1 MINLIE
7 LITHFHE
14 EEVLDFPDNLEE
26 ASKNRILQLI
36 LQKQA
41 NYSEIP
47 ADSQVES
54 TLGNCIPVSSKRK
67 PLRKKLLFVI
77 FAAVL
82 LFSMAVFASSDGQW
96 DIRLMEFWH
105 LTDTTYL
112 EGGNVLIN
120 KSSTSN
126 HMTLTA
132 CSSIGDKN
140 NVSILLE
147 TDYIYDESGN
157 NFSKESNYC
166 FLFGIEQVSV
176 SDKDGLPA
184 NGWSSVMESYLDSG
198 KLYFLLN
205 ITCTDINRQ
214 KISIALKDLYMYEEN
229 SDNKILINDGTWNL
243 EWTYQYKANVK
254 TCYPFK
260 LADCGN
266 EKVLITKIETTPLSI
281 RVTGIRNY
289 FDGEWTIEEE
299 SDIRKVYKGD
309 SLEPVEFQP
318 TVYGCGNGMF
328 LEWNVVFMEP
338 AEPEEISGIQ
348 IGRTT
353 LKFR

>member
-132 CSSIGDKN
+132 C
-140 NVSILLE
+140 LLSAIKIMYLFYWKLTIFTMNRE
-147 TDYIYDESGN
+147 TIFPRKAIIV
-157 NFSKESNYC
+157 FSLALNR
-166 FLFGIEQVSV
+166 FLYQTKT
-176 SDKDGLPA
+176 DCLPMA
-184 NGWSSVMESYLDSG
+184 GVLS
-198 KLYFLLN
+198 
-205 ITCTDINRQ
+205 
-214 KISIALKDLYMYEEN
+214 
-229 SDNKILINDGTWNL
+229 WNL
-243 EWTYQYKANVK
+243 IWIV
-254 TCYPFK
+254 
-260 LADCGN
+260 GN
-266 EKVLITKIETTPLSI
+266 YI
-281 RVTGIRNY
+281 
-289 FDGEWTIEEE
+289 F
-299 SDIRKVYKGD
+299 
-309 SLEPVEFQP
+309 F
-318 TVYGCGNGMF
+318 
-328 LEWNVVFMEP
+328 
-338 AEPEEISGIQ
+338 
-348 IGRTT
+348 
-353 LKFR
+353 

>member
-1 MINLIE
+1 
-7 LITHFHE
+7 
-14 EEVLDFPDNLEE
+14 
-26 ASKNRILQLI
+26 
-36 LQKQA
+36 
-41 NYSEIP
+41 
-47 ADSQVES
+47 
-54 TLGNCIPVSSKRK
+54 
-67 PLRKKLLFVI
+67 
-77 FAAVL
+77 
-82 LFSMAVFASSDGQW
+82 
-96 DIRLMEFWH
+96 
-105 LTDTTYL
+105 
-112 EGGNVLIN
+112 
-120 KSSTSN
+120 
-126 HMTLTA
+126 
-132 CSSIGDKN
+132 
-140 NVSILLE
+140 
-147 TDYIYDESGN
+147 
-157 NFSKESNYC
+157 
-166 FLFGIEQVSV
+166 
-176 SDKDGLPA
+176 
-184 NGWSSVMESYLDSG
+184 MESYLDSG

-205 ITCTDINRQ
+205 ITCTDINRK
-214 KISIALKDLYMYEEN
+214 KISITLKNLYMYEEN

-281 RVTGIRNY
+281 RITGIRNY

-309 SLEPVEFQP
+309 RLEPVEFQP